1 VEGAA
6 GAAFPAARGRPD
18 SRSRREEEAKGEGA
32 TSATFSAGE
41 RDEGGAGVRTCA
53 LLFNIR
59 TLVSPISKR

>member
-6 GAAFPAARGRPD
+6 GAAFPAARGRLD
-18 SRSRREEEAKGEGA
+18 SRSRREEAKGEGA
-32 TSATFSAGE
+32 TSAAFSAGE